1 MQIYN
6 FAAEKSNLILMSKQ
20 IRLKKGLN
28 IHLFGAADRVYA
40 SVKPTNKYVVKP
52 TDFHSLMPKLSVKV
66 GDKVKAGTPLFF
78 DKKNEKYWF
87 NSTPKTDKLIID
99 LTKIIFTDNWI
110 NFISNKIHN
119 YSIDKENLNK
129 RLILYYTILLDQINR
144 HWNRDRAWHLKTS
157 GGPKARFYAG

>member
-66 GDKVKAGTPLFF
+66 GDKVKAGTSLFF
-78 DKKNEKYWF
+78 DKK
-87 NSTPKTDKLIID
+87 
-99 LTKIIFTDNWI
+99 KIKKS
-110 NFISNKIHN
+110 ISFFSSSKIK
-119 YSIDKENLNK
+119 I
-129 RLILYYTILLDQINR
+129 T
-144 HWNRDRAWHLKTS
+144 
-157 GGPKARFYAG
+157 